1 MSNFDLAGSPLV
13 PGEPESMSVLDS
25 ALSRDLSSMSMPASD
40 AKHLLPESVKVIA
53 ETVGLSGLS
62 DEVARE
68 LAEDATFR
76 LKTLLQDAHKFMV
89 HAKRKQLL
97 CEDIDLALRSEG
109 EILLLPKHSD
119 HQSFYLYI
127 VSIKFGFRD
136 KVCVCTA
143 MISHA
148 KFKMKIL
155 AVDTSNTL
163 RHCFVFL
170 FTYSI
175 ILVYN
180 RRSFSC

>member
-1 MSNFDLAGSPLV
+1 MNRYVGWAAGLLALGLLGTVARSRFRETAISRTEDIRRETHPAPAITESP
-13 PGEPESMSVLDS
+13 G
-25 ALSRDLSSMSMPASD
+25 
-40 AKHLLPESVKVIA
+40 K
-53 ETVGLSGLS
+53 VGLPKAEQRLS
-62 DEVARE
+62 ADEVARE

-136 KVCVCTA
+136 KVCVLHCYDQ
-143 MISHA
+143 SC
-148 KFKMKIL
+148 KI
-155 AVDTSNTL
+155 
-163 RHCFVFL
+163 
-170 FTYSI
+170 
-175 ILVYN
+175 
-180 RRSFSC
+180 